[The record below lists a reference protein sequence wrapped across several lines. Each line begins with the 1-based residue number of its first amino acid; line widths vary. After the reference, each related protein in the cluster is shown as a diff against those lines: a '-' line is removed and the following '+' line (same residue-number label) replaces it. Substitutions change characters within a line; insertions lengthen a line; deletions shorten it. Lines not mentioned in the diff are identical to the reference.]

1 MFKFRFSL
9 LLLIAFLI
17 FSCAPKPRIL
27 PEERTP
33 QNVLKCAVGNQ
44 IKFETFACI
53 VNLKLKGKKAKFSST
68 VEFFYRSPDLFAF
81 YPRSF
86 WGTDIFK
93 AKGENDSLTIYFPN
107 DNEFYRGN
115 FSEFE
120 KSELWGSKIDFKTI
134 LEMITG
140 ENDLKEKDA
149 LYTGQEKNHFI
160 YKFEDERWDKQ
171 YWIDSRKCRLVRST
185 WTDKKRG
192 EVYEIEYK
200 SFVIFQ
206 DVELAKII
214 EIKSSAK
221 ESVHGESF
229 GASPSFDTESQ
240 DEVQDKSVQDE
251 SAKIKFI
258 ERKFNLNIP
267 EKKFQFEIPPDAKRV
282 TFEPKP
288 K

>member
-1 MFKFRFSL
+1 MFKFILSP
-9 LLLIAFLI
+9 LILTTFLI

-27 PEERTP
+27 PEKRTP

-53 VNLKLKGKKAKFSST
+53 VNLKLKGEKAKFSST

-93 AKGENDSLTIYFPN
+93 AKGEKDSLTIYFPN
-107 DNEFYRGN
+107 DNEFYRGD
-115 FSEFE
+115 FSDFE
-120 KSELWGSKIDFKTI
+120 KSELWSSKIDFKTV
-134 LEMITG
+134 LEIITG
-140 ENDLKEKDA
+140 ENNLNEKDV
-149 LYTGQEKNHFI
+149 LYMGQEKNHFI
-160 YKFEDERWDKQ
+160 YKFEDERWIKQ
-171 YWIDSRKCRLVRST
+171 YSIDFRKCRLIRSI
-185 WTDKKRG
+185 WADKKRG

-200 SFVIFQ
+200 SFVTFQ

-214 EIKSSAK
+214 EIKSSTK
-221 ESVHGESF
+221 ESVYG
-229 GASPSFDTESQ
+229 
-240 DEVQDKSVQDE
+240 E

-258 ERKFNLNIP
+258 ERKFDISIP

-288 K
+288 N

>member
-240 DEVQDKSVQDE
+240 DEVQDKSIQDE
-251 SAKIKFI
+251 SITYIKIS
-258 ERKFNLNIP
+258 NLKLHSSN
-267 EKKFQFEIPPDAKRV
+267 
-282 TFEPKP
+282 
-288 K
+288 